1 MEGKLKIPYPVIVE
15 GKYDKNTLSS
25 VLDARII
32 TLGGFSVF
40 NNKEMR
46 ALIQRLAGK
55 EKIILLTDSDGG
67 GIQIRSFIESCVS
80 RERII
85 NLYIPKIHGKERR
98 KKKAGK
104 AGLLG
109 VEGMPPDV
117 IRRVFLP
124 VSKQSEEENSDISC
138 SHISKTQFYADG
150 FSGRENSAD
159 MRKLLSDILSLPSDI
174 SANALLE
181 AVNLI
186 CTPKEYENAKKQIAE
201 IKKTGEG

>member
-46 ALIQRLAGK
+46 ALIQRLAEK
-55 EKIILLTDSDGG
+55 DKIILLTDSDGG

-80 RERII
+80 RESII
-85 NLYIPKIHGKERR
+85 NLYIPRIHGKERR
-98 KKKAGK
+98 KKKSGK

-117 IRRVFLP
+117 IRRIFLP
-124 VSKQSEEENSDISC
+124 VSKQSEEKLSDISC
-138 SHISKTQFYADG
+138 ARISKTQFYNDG
-150 FSGRENSAD
+150 FSGRENSAN

-186 CTPKEYENAKKQIAE
+186 CTPEEYENAKKQLTKIE
-201 IKKTGEG
+201 KKGKE